1 VMAAY
6 QRKSNIA
13 ALVFVG
19 CIVGAVVMIDQ
30 SNENLWD
37 GGIIGAATGIGTMA
51 SWFYALW
58 AYMKAKGR
66 SGLWCL
72 LGMGSV
78 LGLVVLLLLK
88 DRHRARAAASVT
100 A

>member
-6 QRKSNIA
+6 QRKSNAA
-13 ALVFVG
+13 ALVFAG

-37 GGIIGAATGIGTMA
+37 SGVIGAATGLGMMC

-58 AYMKAKGR
+58 AYVKAKGR
-66 SGLWCL
+66 SGAWCL

-78 LGLVVLLLLK
+78 FGLVILLILK
-88 DRHRARAAASVT
+88 DRHEVRSAA
-100 A
+100 